1 MKLSKYM
8 PGTRGV
14 RYGGVSIA
22 ALAALVSAGLL
33 VVSAGSAQA
42 AATVVP
48 LGTAGQFADRS

>member
-1 MKLSKYM
+1 M